1 VINKSYF
8 YTNQLIGNF
17 FTLKLLKMNRHKMAF
32 KMFFIFVVLFAFAC
46 SSNKD
51 KSAKTAIQTAP
62 SVIEVSIGGMSCT
75 DCEQTI
81 QKRVGE
87 IEGIKSVKASY
98 VAGNA
103 IIEFFPDKVDS
114 VKIRQ
119 AITGSGY
126 SVKKFTIPSN

>member
-1 VINKSYF
+1 
-8 YTNQLIGNF
+8 
-17 FTLKLLKMNRHKMAF
+17 MAF
-32 KMFFIFVVLFAFAC
+32 KLILMAVIL
-46 SSNKD
+46 
-51 KSAKTAIQTAP
+51 TAISCGNNKGRNANAGMQAEP

-87 IEGIKSVKASY
+87 LDGIKSVKASW
-98 VAGNA
+98 VAGRA
-103 IIEFFPDKVDS
+103 VIEFYPDKVDS

-126 SVKKFTIPSN
+126 TVKKFLVPTN

>member
-1 VINKSYF
+1 MVFRMI
-8 YTNQLIGNF
+8 LIVAALSF
-17 FTLKLLKMNRHKMAF
+17 M
-32 KMFFIFVVLFAFAC
+32 AC

-51 KSAKTAIQTAP
+51 KNVKTEAQMVP
-62 SVIEVSIGGMSCT
+62 SVIEVSIGGMFCT

-87 IEGIKSVKASY
+87 VPGIKSVKASY

-103 IIEFFPDKVDS
+103 LIEYYPEKVDS
-114 VKIRQ
+114 VRIRQ

-126 SVKKFTIPSN
+126 SVKKFTVPAN

>member
-1 VINKSYF
+1 MEKQKLAFRLIFIAIILTAVSCSGKNNKSVKADV
-8 YTNQLIGNF
+8 N
-17 FTLKLLKMNRHKMAF
+17 ME
-32 KMFFIFVVLFAFAC
+32 
-46 SSNKD
+46 
-51 KSAKTAIQTAP
+51 P

-87 IEGIKSVKASY
+87 LEGIKSVKASY

-114 VKIRQ
+114 VKIRE

-126 SVKKFTIPSN
+126 SVKKFMVPSN

>member
-1 VINKSYF
+1 MGR
-8 YTNQLIGNF
+8 Q
-17 FTLKLLKMNRHKMAF
+17 KLAF
-32 KMFFIFVVLFAFAC
+32 KLILIAFIVTAISC
-46 SSNKD
+46 SSKTG
-51 KSAKTAIQTAP
+51 KSPGTEVKMEP

-87 IEGIKSVKASY
+87 LEGIKSVKASY

-103 IIEFFPDKVDS
+103 VIEFFPDKVDS
-114 VKIRQ
+114 VKIRE

-126 SVKKFTIPSN
+126 SVKKFMIPSN

>member
-1 VINKSYF
+1 MRK
-8 YTNQLIGNF
+8 
-17 FTLKLLKMNRHKMAF
+17 RKMALRLI
-32 KMFFIFVVLFAFAC
+32 FIAVILAAFSC
-46 SSNKD
+46 SRNQTRSGKAD
-51 KSAKTAIQTAP
+51 TKTEP

-87 IEGIKSVKASY
+87 LSGIKSVKASY

-114 VKIRQ
+114 SKIRE

-126 SVKKFTIPSN
+126 SVKRFTVPSK

>member
-1 VINKSYF
+1 MEK
-8 YTNQLIGNF
+8 Q
-17 FTLKLLKMNRHKMAF
+17 KMAF
-32 KMFFIFVVLFAFAC
+32 KLILIAVILTAVSC
-46 SSNKD
+46 SSNKGRNIN
-51 KSAKTAIQTAP
+51 AGMKTEP

-87 IEGIKSVKASY
+87 LEGIKSVRASW
-98 VAGNA
+98 VAGSA
-103 IIEFFPDKVDS
+103 VIEFFPDKVDS

-126 SVKKFTIPSN
+126 TVKKFVVPAK